1 MQPHNETQ
9 ELKIECTG
17 CSNFCV
23 LRVQVENGAITHLE
37 GNCCH
42 RAFISAKRQ
51 LGISDDQS
59 NKIM

>member
-9 ELKIECTG
+9 ELKMECTG

-23 LRVQVENGAITHLE
+23 LHVKVENGEIIHLE

-42 RAFISAKRQ
+42 RAIISAKRQ
-51 LGISDDQS
+51 LEKILSISQ
-59 NKIM
+59 

>member
-23 LRVQVENGAITHLE
+23 LQVQVENGTITNLE

-42 RAFISAKRQ
+42 RAIISAKRQ
-51 LGISDDQS
+51 LGLSD
-59 NKIM
+59 N